1 MILHFS
7 RTYLSRLLVGAAIA
21 GFLLLSSA
29 CGKSQE
35 PDAYGNFEA
44 IEVVVSAQTTGQIES
59 FLPKEGMQLARG
71 DTVAL
76 IDTTQLGLE
85 RAQLRSQRSAVA
97 ARRDEATEQL
107 RVLEV
112 QREIAQRTLERTQ
125 RLADSNAATRQQLD
139 QAERE
144 FRVINAQMD
153 AVRAQRTSVSLEEAS
168 NSARVAQIAERIVRS
183 NVVNPRKGTVLSI
196 FAREGEVVQ
205 AGQPLYRIADL
216 DTLTLRAY
224 VTGTQLSA
232 ISLGQQVEVNIGN
245 SDQGLSSLSGRVTWI
260 SSSAEFTPTPV
271 QTRDER
277 ADLVYAVKI
286 DVANPNGILKIGMPG
301 DVTFPVRPRDDG
313 KKE

>member
-1 MILHFS
+1 MMHSSF
-7 RTYLSRLLVGAAIA
+7 RPARKHRV
-21 GFLLLSSA
+21 LLLLIPALTSPFTA
-29 CGKSQE
+29 CNDSPA

-44 IEVVVSAQTTGQIES
+44 IEVVVSAQTTGQVES
-59 FLPKEGMQLARG
+59 FVPREGMHLEKG

-85 RAQLRSQRSAVA
+85 RAQLRSQRAAVA

-139 QAERE
+139 QAERD
-144 FRVINAQMD
+144 FRVINAQMA

-168 NSARVAQIAERIVRS
+168 NSARVAQIAERIARS
-183 NVVNPRKGTVLSI
+183 NVVNPEKGTVLSI

-205 AGQPLYRIADL
+205 AGQPLYRIANL

-224 VTGTQLSA
+224 ITGTQLSA
-232 ISLGQQVEVNIGN
+232 VSLGQQVRVNIAN
-245 SDQGLSSLSGRVTWI
+245 RDQGLSSLNGTVTWI
-260 SSSAEFTPTPV
+260 SSTAEFTPTPV

-286 DVANPNGILKIGMPG
+286 DVPNPNGVLKIGMPG
-301 DVTFPVRPRDDG
+301 DVTFSQQQRDAEQ
-313 KKE
+313 KE

>member
-1 MILHFS
+1 MMLHSIQTVCKRRVLPFA
-7 RTYLSRLLVGAAIA
+7 LSALT
-21 GFLLLSSA
+21 LSFVA
-29 CGKSQE
+29 CSDSPE

-44 IEVVVSAQTTGQIES
+44 IEIVVSAQTTGQVEA
-59 FLPKEGMQLARG
+59 FLPREGVHLEKG

-85 RAQLRSQRSAVA
+85 RAQLRSQRAAVA

-112 QREIAQRTLERTQ
+112 QREIAQRTLDRTK
-125 RLADSNAATRQQLD
+125 RLADSNAATLQQLD
-139 QAERE
+139 QAERD

-168 NSARVAQIAERIVRS
+168 NSARVAQIAERITRS
-183 NVVNPRKGTVLSI
+183 SVVNPRKGTVLSI

-224 VTGTQLSA
+224 ITGTQLSA
-232 ISLGQQVEVNIGN
+232 VSLGQQVRVNIANAG
-245 SDQGLSSLSGRVTWI
+245 QGLSSLSGTITWI
-260 SSSAEFTPTPV
+260 SSTAEFTPTPV

-277 ADLVYAVKI
+277 ADLVYAIKV
-286 DVANPNGILKIGMPG
+286 DVPNPNGVLKIGMPA
-301 DVTFPVRPRDDG
+301 DVTLSPQQRDG
-313 KKE
+313 GEKE

>member
-153 AVRAQRTSVSLEEAS
+153 AVRAQRSSISLEEAS

-286 DVANPNGILKIGMPG
+286 DVANPNGILKIGMPA
-301 DVTFPVRPRDDG
+301 DVTFPVQPRDDG
-313 KKE
+313 KEE